1 MRIYSAKPTHRKQ
14 NQTPEPFCELRA
26 FVFLPKKPSIYELKL
41 LNNGLTQVVNYTENL
56 FQSIN
61 MAIDQ
66 NSIETDERMYEEGV
80 RVQPATPQSFLE
92 VTGHEISK
100 LDEDE
105 VHKHFGS
112 RTRINFFDIQRYVAF
127 YDQWGNPSKEY
138 DESDCK
144 SIEAVNILKQK
155 QQQVP

>member
-1 MRIYSAKPTHRKQ
+1 
-14 NQTPEPFCELRA
+14 
-26 FVFLPKKPSIYELKL
+26 VFLPKKPSIYELKL

-56 FQSIN
+56 FQSIQV
-61 MAIDQ
+61 ATDLD
-66 NSIETDERMYEEGV
+66 SIETDEALYEQGI

-92 VTGHEISK
+92 ISGHSAEEI
-100 LDEDE
+100 DRNE
-105 VHKHFGS
+105 VERMFGS
-112 RTRINFFDIQRYVAF
+112 SQKINFFGIYRYVAF
-127 YDQWGNPSKEY
+127 YDQFGNIHKEY